1 MAVDPTVTPPPP
13 TQAGSMIRPAMALL
27 AGLGITA
34 LVAGPGI
41 IMATLAMLRGVA
53 DPRAFRPSPA
63 NLVVYLVINA
73 AGAFLGGVAAA
84 RITIG
89 RSFYTVFL
97 LAIVLLMSGLV
108 IALRAKDPTQA
119 GPAWYTYGQALAVF
133 AAALLG
139 GWIERRR
146 ERARAQR

>member
-1 MAVDPTVTPPPP
+1 M
-13 TQAGSMIRPAMALL
+13 
-27 AGLGITA
+27 
-34 LVAGPGI
+34 
-41 IMATLAMLRGVA
+41 
-53 DPRAFRPSPA
+53 
-63 NLVVYLVINA
+63 INA

-108 IALRAKDPTQA
+108 IALRAKDPAQA
-119 GPAWYTYGQALAVF
+119 GPLWYTYGQALAVF
-133 AAALLG
+133 VAALLG

-146 ERARAQR
+146 ETARARR